1 MKRHRPESSPAGRPD
16 PATPDEASA
25 HADGVGASRPREGG
39 EAAWSTLPNA
49 LPDADE
55 NVSGL
60 GGAAEI
66 LATDRAA
73 AGAPAADFATG
84 RGGFGPEPDSDADS
98 RAAEYLDQLQ
108 RLKAEFDNYRKR
120 TAKEREV
127 WYVQAQAE
135 LAEGLLPVLDDLRR
149 AREHEAAGEAAESEG
164 WRLILKRFED
174 TLERLG
180 LETQEAEPG
189 RAFDPEQHDAVM
201 AGPSADVPEGTI
213 LRVLEPG
220 YLFRG
225 RLLRRSRISYS
236 TGPAGE

>member
-1 MKRHRPESSPAGRPD
+1 MDPLLNPLPPVEDVASGGEGPSETAAFD
-16 PATPDEASA
+16 PAAV
-25 HADGVGASRPREGG
+25 GVER
-39 EAAWSTLPNA
+39 
-49 LPDADE
+49 
-55 NVSGL
+55 
-60 GGAAEI
+60 
-66 LATDRAA
+66 ATDRGNAA
-73 AGAPAADFATG
+73 PEVPAD
-84 RGGFGPEPDSDADS
+84 PEA

-127 WYVQAQAE
+127 WLVQAQAE
-135 LAEGLLPVLDDLRR
+135 LAEGLLPVLDDMRR

-180 LETQEAEPG
+180 LETQGAEPG
-189 RAFDPEQHDAVM
+189 REFDPEQHDAVM
-201 AGPSADVPEGTI
+201 AEPSADVPEGAI

>member
-1 MKRHRPESSPAGRPD
+1 MKRHRPAPPPTDGPD
-16 PATPDEASA
+16 PTRAL
-25 HADGVGASRPREGG
+25 
-39 EAAWSTLPNA
+39 EAADDASNPLLHPPPAVGGVTSEAERTAGTSA
-49 LPDADE
+49 L
-55 NVSGL
+55 
-60 GGAAEI
+60 
-66 LATDRAA
+66 DRAA
-73 AGAPAADFATG
+73 PGVERASNGRSAAPEA
-84 RGGFGPEPDSDADS
+84 SDDAEA

-127 WYVQAQAE
+127 WFVQAQAE

-189 RAFDPEQHDAVM
+189 REFDPEQHDAVM
-201 AGPSADVPEGTI
+201 AEPSADIPEGTI

-225 RLLRRSRISYS
+225 CLLRRSRISYS

>member
-1 MKRHRPESSPAGRPD
+1 MRRHRPSSQPADASG
-16 PATPDEASA
+16 PAHS
-25 HADGVGASRPREGG
+25 
-39 EAAWSTLPNA
+39 L
-49 LPDADE
+49 
-55 NVSGL
+55 
-60 GGAAEI
+60 GAAEGASESPHPASAMGGVTPRGGGTADI
-66 LATDRAA
+66 AEFESAA
-73 AGAPAADFATG
+73 AETGWAGDRGSLAP
-84 RGGFGPEPDSDADS
+84 GGSDDAET

-127 WYVQAQAE
+127 WFVQAQAE

-149 AREHEAAGEAAESEG
+149 AREHEAAGEVAESEG

-174 TLERLG
+174 TLGKLG

-189 RAFDPEQHDAVM
+189 REFDPEQHDAVM
-201 AGPSADVPEGTI
+201 AEPSADVPEGAI

-225 RLLRRSRISYS
+225 RLLRRSRVSYS

>member
-1 MKRHRPESSPAGRPD
+1 VD
-16 PATPDEASA
+16 PAALWADRVGKRESAAPEAS
-25 HADGVGASRPREGG
+25 DDV
-39 EAAWSTLPNA
+39 EA
-49 LPDADE
+49 
-55 NVSGL
+55 
-60 GGAAEI
+60 
-66 LATDRAA
+66 
-73 AGAPAADFATG
+73 
-84 RGGFGPEPDSDADS
+84 

-127 WYVQAQAE
+127 WFVQAQAE

-149 AREHEAAGEAAESEG
+149 AREHEAAGETAESEG

-180 LETQEAEPG
+180 LETQDAEPG
-189 RAFDPEQHDAVM
+189 REFDPEQHDAVM
-201 AGPSADVPEGTI
+201 AEPSADVPEGTI

-225 RLLRRSRISYS
+225 RLLRRSRVSYS

>member
-1 MKRHRPESSPAGRPD
+1 MD
-16 PATPDEASA
+16 PATLWADRVGKRGSAAPEALDDA
-25 HADGVGASRPREGG
+25 
-39 EAAWSTLPNA
+39 EA
-49 LPDADE
+49 
-55 NVSGL
+55 
-60 GGAAEI
+60 
-66 LATDRAA
+66 
-73 AGAPAADFATG
+73 
-84 RGGFGPEPDSDADS
+84 

-127 WYVQAQAE
+127 WFVQAQAE

-149 AREHEAAGEAAESEG
+149 AREHEAAGETAESEG
-164 WRLILKRFED
+164 WRLILKRLED

-180 LETQEAEPG
+180 LETQDAEPG
-189 RAFDPEQHDAVM
+189 REFDPEQHDAVM
-201 AGPSADVPEGTI
+201 AEPSANVPEGAI

-225 RLLRRSRISYS
+225 RLLRRSRVSYS